1 MIENEKE
8 KLHPQGFFLW
18 TKGVEERRKKK
29 KNRIEE
35 RVFFCITAI
44 WDHMYKEM
52 GERMM

>member
-8 KLHPQGFFLW
+8 KLHPQGFFMNEGRW
-18 TKGVEERRKKK
+18 EERRKKK